1 MTRALKFQSS
11 LPLSLWGDCI
21 LTTVYHINRLPSKIL
36 NNKSPYELFFN
47 KLLSYDHLRTFG
59 CLCFISTLFQNRN
72 NFAPRAKKYVFLSYP
87 FGIKGYKVLELETN
101 TIFVYRDIFF
111 YESVFLFASISPL
124 SKLDTFV
131 FPHSIPNYDALPYI
145 PNSESL
151 NTVDSS
157 PILDSVP
164 SSHNSPL
171 HDSDGIDVS
180 VECALVPL
188 PISRPP
194 SPPPQ
199 PTRKSSRP
207 HKPPSYLQ
215 DYACC
220 TVTSEP
226 ISSSPYGIFDYLTYS
241 HLHKAYKNYVLAVQA
256 TPLEPTSFNQV
267 VQSPDWRATM
277 DNEIAALELNNT
289 WSITS
294 LPLGKILI
302 GCKWVYRIKYH
313 FNGSIE
319 RYKARL
325 VAKVYNQR
333 EGLDYTDTFSPVAKF
348 VSVRIVLSLA
358 VVKGWKLHQM
368 DVNNAFLHGDLDE
381 EVYMSLPPSFHSKG
395 ESVLGGSSGCNG
407 VSRNGSTVCEL
418 NKSLYG
424 LK

>member
-1 MTRALKFQSS
+1 M
-11 LPLSLWGDCI
+11 
-21 LTTVYHINRLPSKIL
+21 PSKIL

-59 CLCFISTLFQNRN
+59 CLCFISTLSHNRN

-131 FPHSIPNYDALPYI
+131 FPHSIPNYDATLPYI

-157 PILDSVP
+157 PIPDSVP

-220 TVTSEP
+220 VVTSKP
-226 ISSSPYGIFDYLTYS
+226 ISSSPYGISDYLTYS

-294 LPLGKILI
+294 RKDPHR
-302 GCKWVYRIKYH
+302 V
-313 FNGSIE
+313 
-319 RYKARL
+319 
-325 VAKVYNQR
+325 
-333 EGLDYTDTFSPVAKF
+333 
-348 VSVRIVLSLA
+348 
-358 VVKGWKLHQM
+358 
-368 DVNNAFLHGDLDE
+368 
-381 EVYMSLPPSFHSKG
+381 
-395 ESVLGGSSGCNG
+395 
-407 VSRNGSTVCEL
+407 
-418 NKSLYG
+418 
-424 LK
+424 